1 MSMRYSRT
9 PASRGAHRHHIHGFR
24 RSALALG
31 IALLI
36 SGPAMAQDAGADD
49 KKATELDKVV
59 VTGIRGSVQKAQ
71 DIKRDADTFV
81 DSVTALDIG
90 ALPDRSVT
98 ETLSRIPGVTIDRF
112 LSVGD
117 PEHFSAEGGGVQVRG
132 LTQVR
137 SELNGRDSFS
147 ASGGRSLSFG
157 DVPSELMA
165 GVDVF
170 KNQKADMIEGGLGG
184 TVNLRTFMPFDFEGQ
199 KIGAS
204 ISANYGDFI
213 KQYKPSASGLYSNRW
228 KTEGGG
234 EFGILV
240 DIAHSEL
247 ATRTDGLFVRPF
259 FKNSNNDLDNNGT
272 NEALWLPRG
281 ADWRTLDTSASAMV
295 LTWPCSGARTPISNC
310 SPLRSRASTT
320 SSGTRMR
327 SSSPTTRCRC
337 GSTRASHTRSRAVS
351 SSQVA

>member
-9 PASRGAHRHHIHGFR
+9 TASRGAHRHHIHGFR

-36 SGPAMAQDAGADD
+36 SGPAMAQDAAKDD
-49 KKATELDKVV
+49 KAKDLDKVV

-71 DIKRDADTFV
+71 EIKREADTFV
-81 DSVTALDIG
+81 DSVTAQDIG

-147 ASGGRSLSFG
+147 ASGGRSLGFQ

-165 GVDVF
+165 GVDVY

-184 TVNLRTFMPFDFEGQ
+184 SVNLRTFMPFDFEGQ

-204 ISANYGDFI
+204 LSQNYGDFT
-213 KQYKPSASGLYSNRW
+213 KQSKPSASGLYSNRW
-228 KTEGGG
+228 KTESGG
-234 EFGILV
+234 EFGFLV

-247 ATRTDGLFVRPF
+247 ATRTDGIFVRPF
-259 FKNSNNDLDNNGT
+259 FKNSNNDQSS
-272 NEALWLPRG
+272 PRWFSTG
-281 ADWRTLDTSASAMV
+281 VPVRAKRWRA
-295 LTWPCSGARTPISNC
+295 
-310 SPLRSRASTT
+310 RSRRHALAVSELPFLIACA
-320 SSGTRMR
+320 
-327 SSSPTTRCRC
+327 SSSTIRSNSRSWSCAR
-337 GSTRASHTRSRAVS
+337 STRR
-351 SSQVA
+351 VA